1 MKIFGATRTALF
13 YSKMQFGNLTAG
25 ANQIGFTGGEGDP
38 GDTAEI
44 AINYNSGYDA
54 TTNVYSFPYWRSFHI
69 FDGKGGS
76 LLKASGN
83 GRRIDFNT
91 DNVYMFGVMHFK
103 GYGGFDTQLYA
114 NASAQRYI
122 TIPDASG
129 TIALQEWAT
138 PLIAAA
144 ANTVAVRYTTADYSA
159 LTTDNTLLVDVA
171 IGQTITLPA
180 ANANTGKLYRIS
192 NVGANAVTLT
202 ATQGSIQWGASQS
215 VGPQVQRV
223 VVSDGNNW
231 FWC

>member
-1 MKIFGATRTALF
+1 
-13 YSKMQFGNLTAG
+13 
-25 ANQIGFTGGEGDP
+25 
-38 GDTAEI
+38 
-44 AINYNSGYDA
+44 
-54 TTNVYSFPYWRSFHI
+54 
-69 FDGKGGS
+69 
-76 LLKASGN
+76 
-83 GRRIDFNT
+83 
-91 DNVYMFGVMHFK
+91 MFGVMHFK

-138 PLIAAA
+138 PLMAASVA
-144 ANTVAVRYTTADYSA
+144 TVAVRYTNTSYSA

-202 ATQGSIQWGASQS
+202 ATQGSIQWGASQV
-215 VGPQVQRV
+215 VGPQIQRV

>member
-1 MKIFGATRTALF
+1 VYL
-13 YSKMQFGNLTAG
+13 
-25 ANQIGFTGGEGDP
+25 
-38 GDTAEI
+38 
-44 AINYNSGYDA
+44 SG
-54 TTNVYSFPYWRSFHI
+54 I
-69 FDGKGGS
+69 
-76 LLKASGN
+76 L
-83 GRRIDFNT
+83 
-91 DNVYMFGVMHFK
+91 HFK
-103 GYGGFDTQLYA
+103 GYQTFDTQIYC
-114 NASAQRYI
+114 NSTAQRYI
-122 TIPDASG
+122 TIPDSSG
-129 TIALQEWAT
+129 TLATQEWVT
-138 PLIAAA
+138 PQLTAISNSV
-144 ANTVAVRYTTADYSA
+144 NTVAVRYTTADYSA